1 MIILKIG
8 LLQILQLCIDSLLSN
23 IMYDGFY
30 NLTQKPFQLSADPDF
45 FFRSSVHKRA
55 LAYMQYGLTQGE
67 GFVLVTGSPGT
78 GKTMLVKSLI
88 QNLNKEKLLI
98 GLMVTSQV
106 GPEDTL
112 RMIAST
118 FGFQYLH
125 NDKASLLS
133 SFEKFIIEKAR
144 VGLRL
149 LLIVDEAQH
158 LPKQSLE
165 ELRMLTNLDVNGA
178 QVFQVFLIGQPE
190 LKRTVYGADME
201 QLKQRI
207 VSTYHLDPLD
217 VEETKEYI
225 LFRLQTAGWQ
235 GKPEFT
241 ESVFEDIHE
250 FSAGVPRRI
259 NSLCDRLLL
268 FGFLEELSVIDSDAV
283 EKVISEVKEE
293 MLLETFDEHSP
304 IIATSSKRFTE
315 LEPGSFDERLM
326 KMENEIQYLHNSL
339 AKEKAL
345 LRKAI
350 LIQLDMDPV
359 YEHNG
364 K

>member
-1 MIILKIG
+1 
-8 LLQILQLCIDSLLSN
+8 
-23 IMYDGFY
+23 MYDGFY

-78 GKTMLVKSLI
+78 GKTMLVKNLI
-88 QNLNKEKLLI
+88 QNLNKDKLLI

-112 RMIAST
+112 RMVAST

-125 NDKASLLS
+125 NDKASLLT

-144 VGLRL
+144 EGLRL
-149 LLIVDEAQH
+149 LLIVDEAQN

-165 ELRMLTNLDVNGA
+165 ELRMLTNLDVNGT

-190 LKRTVYGADME
+190 LKRTVYAADME

-241 ESVFEDIHE
+241 SSVFENIHE
-250 FSAGVPRRI
+250 FSAGIPRRI
-259 NSLCDRLLL
+259 NSICDRLLL
-268 FGFLEELSVIDSDAV
+268 FGFLEELSVIDTDAV
-283 EKVISEVKEE
+283 EKVISEVQEE
-293 MLLETFDEHSP
+293 MFLESTDENTSTAS
-304 IIATSSKRFTE
+304 IASARYTDI
-315 LEPGSFDERLM
+315 EPGSLDERLSRI
-326 KMENEIQYLHNSL
+326 ENDIHHLQNNLN
-339 AKEKAL
+339 KEKSL

-350 LIQLDMDPV
+350 LIQLDMDV
-359 YEHNG
+359 IYDQTG
-364 K
+364 KKDP

>member
-1 MIILKIG
+1 
-8 LLQILQLCIDSLLSN
+8 
-23 IMYDGFY
+23 MYDGFY

-78 GKTMLVKSLI
+78 GKTMLVKNLI
-88 QNLNKEKLLI
+88 QNLNKDKLLI

-112 RMIAST
+112 RMVAST

-125 NDKASLLS
+125 NDKASLLT

-144 VGLRL
+144 EGLRL
-149 LLIVDEAQH
+149 LLIVDEAQN

-165 ELRMLTNLDVNGA
+165 ELRMLTNLDVNGT

-190 LKRTVYGADME
+190 LKRTVYAADME

-241 ESVFEDIHE
+241 SSVFENIHE
-250 FSAGVPRRI
+250 FSAGIPRRI
-259 NSLCDRLLL
+259 NSICDRLLL
-268 FGFLEELSVIDSDAV
+268 FGFLEELSVIDTDAV
-283 EKVISEVKEE
+283 EKVISEVQEE
-293 MLLETFDEHSP
+293 MFLESTDENTSTAS
-304 IIATSSKRFTE
+304 IASARYTDI
-315 LEPGSFDERLM
+315 EPGSLDERLSRI
-326 KMENEIQYLHNSL
+326 ENEIHHLQNNLN
-339 AKEKAL
+339 KEKSL

-350 LIQLDMDPV
+350 LIQLDMDV
-359 YEHNG
+359 IYDQTG
-364 K
+364 KKDP

>member
-1 MIILKIG
+1 
-8 LLQILQLCIDSLLSN
+8 
-23 IMYDGFY
+23 MYDGFY

-78 GKTMLVKSLI
+78 GKTMLVKNLI
-88 QNLNKEKLLI
+88 QNLNKDKLLI

-112 RMIAST
+112 RMVAST

-125 NDKASLLS
+125 NDKASLLT

-144 VGLRL
+144 EGLRL
-149 LLIVDEAQH
+149 LLIVDEAQN

-165 ELRMLTNLDVNGA
+165 ELRMLTNLDVNGV

-190 LKRTVYGADME
+190 LKRTVYAADME

-241 ESVFEDIHE
+241 SSVFENIHE

-259 NSLCDRLLL
+259 NSICDRLLL
-268 FGFLEELSVIDSDAV
+268 FGFLEELSVIDTDAV
-283 EKVISEVKEE
+283 EKVISEVQEE
-293 MLLETFDEHSP
+293 MFLENSEENL
-304 IIATSSKRFTE
+304 SSASLSVTRYADV
-315 LEPGSFDERLM
+315 EPGSLDERLNRI
-326 KMENEIQYLHNSL
+326 ESEILILQNS
-339 AKEKAL
+339 ASKEKAL

-350 LIQLDMDPV
+350 LIQLDMDSI
-359 YEHNG
+359 YEHTS

>member
-1 MIILKIG
+1 
-8 LLQILQLCIDSLLSN
+8 
-23 IMYDGFY
+23 
-30 NLTQKPFQLSADPDF
+30 
-45 FFRSSVHKRA
+45 VHKRA

-78 GKTMLVKSLI
+78 GKTMLVKNLI
-88 QNLNKEKLLI
+88 QNLNKDKLLI

-112 RMIAST
+112 RMVAST

-125 NDKASLLS
+125 NDKASLLT

-144 VGLRL
+144 EGLRL
-149 LLIVDEAQH
+149 LLIVDEAQN

-165 ELRMLTNLDVNGA
+165 ELRMLTNLDVNGT

-190 LKRTVYGADME
+190 LKRTVYAADME

-241 ESVFEDIHE
+241 SSVFENIHE
-250 FSAGVPRRI
+250 FSAGIPRRI
-259 NSLCDRLLL
+259 NSICDRLLL
-268 FGFLEELSVIDSDAV
+268 FGFLEELSVIDTDAV
-283 EKVISEVKEE
+283 EKVISEVQEE
-293 MLLETFDEHSP
+293 MFLESTDEN
-304 IIATSSKRFTE
+304 TSSASIASARYTDI
-315 LEPGSFDERLM
+315 EPGSLDERLSRI
-326 KMENEIQYLHNSL
+326 ENEIHHLQNNLN
-339 AKEKAL
+339 KEKSL

-350 LIQLDMDPV
+350 LIQLDMDV
-359 YEHNG
+359 IYDQTG
-364 K
+364 KKDP